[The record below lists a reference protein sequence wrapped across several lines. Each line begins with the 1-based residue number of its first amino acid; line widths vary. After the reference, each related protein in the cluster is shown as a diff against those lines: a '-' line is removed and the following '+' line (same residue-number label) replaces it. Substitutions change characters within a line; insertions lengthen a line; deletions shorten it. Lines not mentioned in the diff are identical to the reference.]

1 MSSFVE
7 ILTILWKLEF
17 ICKYSLQ
24 SYTLLVEYLPSEK
37 RGKAVLIMALFWA
50 LGCLFMALLAWAVM
64 DDYGWRMLIGLSSAP
79 LLIFV
84 SVTYWLPESPLYL
97 ATVGRQL
104 EMETQIRKVFLNE
117 LRRILKLKFLPKT
130 QYLCWSVC
138 KLYFHII

>member
-1 MSSFVE
+1 
-7 ILTILWKLEF
+7 
-17 ICKYSLQ
+17 
-24 SYTLLVEYLPSEK
+24 
-37 RGKAVLIMALFWA
+37 MALFWA

-117 LRRILKLKFLPKT
+117 LRRILKL
-130 QYLCWSVC
+130 
-138 KLYFHII
+138 HR

>member
-1 MSSFVE
+1 M
-7 ILTILWKLEF
+7 
-17 ICKYSLQ
+17 
-24 SYTLLVEYLPSEK
+24 EYLPSEK

-84 SVTYWLPESPLYL
+84 SLTYWLPESPLYL

-117 LRRILKLKFLPKT
+117 LRRILKLIFMLISL
-130 QYLCWSVC
+130 Q
-138 KLYFHII
+138 IIFS

>member
-1 MSSFVE
+1 
-7 ILTILWKLEF
+7 
-17 ICKYSLQ
+17 
-24 SYTLLVEYLPSEK
+24 
-37 RGKAVLIMALFWA
+37 MALFWA

-104 EMETQIRKVFLNE
+104 EMETQIRKVLLNE
-117 LRRILKLKFLPKT
+117 LHRIMKSHKKSNIYVDQSANYIF
-130 QYLCWSVC
+130 
-138 KLYFHII
+138 I